1 MKQNKEDFTI
11 DFNKIKD
18 KLYNWTSMVFTRF
31 QELQKVK
38 SLYYYT
44 DMNALVNGIIVP
56 SPEANKEICL
66 WATKWSHLN
75 DKEENQAALNVLHE
89 ALNDDAFNSFV
100 VLSEGNHSISFSK
113 EQDSLPMWSMYGG
126 RGGGIMLEFDVQKLL
141 SIYGVRLMPCV
152 YLNTDDYNSVCAN
165 LFGFHFDDAFEHLS
179 QHQKVLAVSILTQMF
194 IGVAKNPAFHYEN
207 EVRIVG
213 IGNKYFYDTL
223 RQEKFRVKNGVL
235 IPYIKEFL
243 PKTCLKAVWL
253 GPTMDKGLSQKTL
266 RAFLDSHQISAEVK
280 CSSIPYRG

>member
-1 MKQNKEDFTI
+1 MDTSEIVAIYKSIEKYMAGWTSSVFTE
-11 DFNKIKD
+11 FNK
-18 KLYNWTSMVFTRF
+18 
-31 QELQKVK
+31 LQKTK
-38 SLYYYT
+38 SIYYYT

-56 SPEANKEICL
+56 NPEANKELCL

-75 DKEENQAALNVLHE
+75 DKEENQAALNILREV
-89 ALNDDAFNSFV
+89 LNDDTFNSFV
-100 VLSEGNHSISFSK
+100 ILSDGNHSISFSQ
-113 EQDSLPMWSMYGG
+113 EQDSLPMWSMYGS
-126 RGGGIMLEFDVQKLL
+126 RGGGVMLEFDVRQLL
-141 SIYGVRLMPCV
+141 KIYGVKLMPCA
-152 YLNTDDYNSVCAN
+152 YLNTDYYNSVCAN

-194 IGVAKNPAFHYEN
+194 IGVTKNPAFHYES

-213 IGNKYFYDTL
+213 IGNKYFYDSV
-223 RQEKFRVKNGVL
+223 RQEEFRVKNGVL
-235 IPYIKEFL
+235 IPYIREFL

-253 GPTMDKGLSQKTL
+253 GPTMDKELSRKTL